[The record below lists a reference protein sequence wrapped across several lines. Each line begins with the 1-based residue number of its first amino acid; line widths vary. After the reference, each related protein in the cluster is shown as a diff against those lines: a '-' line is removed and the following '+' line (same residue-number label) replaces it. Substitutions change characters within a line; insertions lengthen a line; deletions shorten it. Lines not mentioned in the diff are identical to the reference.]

1 MEEGVKGAKGLSWPL
16 GILGGVLGGVV
27 GYFVYLWLA
36 GQGFYAPMVPGA
48 MVGLGCGL
56 LSRGRSVPL
65 GVVCGLAALPVGLFA
80 EWRVLPFVADDSLG
94 YFVRHLHDLKPVT
107 LIMIAIGAALA
118 YWLGVGTTPRP
129 APAKD

>member
-1 MEEGVKGAKGLSWPL
+1 MEEGVRGAKGLIWPL

-36 GQGFYAPMVPGA
+36 RQGFYAPMVPGA

-56 LSRGRSVPL
+56 LSRVRSVPL

-80 EWRVLPFVADDSLG
+80 EWRVFDADKSLG
-94 YFVRHLHDLKPVT
+94 HFVTHLHNQPPVT
-107 LIMIAIGAALA
+107 LILLAAGAALA
-118 YWLGVGTTPRP
+118 YWLGVGTSPHP
-129 APAKD
+129 GPVKD